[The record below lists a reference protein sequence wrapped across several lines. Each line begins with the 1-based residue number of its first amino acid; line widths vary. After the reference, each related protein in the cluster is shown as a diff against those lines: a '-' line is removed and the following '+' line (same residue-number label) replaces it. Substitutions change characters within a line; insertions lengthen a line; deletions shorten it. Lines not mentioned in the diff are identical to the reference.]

1 MANHLHKQIRDA
13 LVTALTGLATTGS
26 RVFANRLRPMQDTD
40 LPGLR
45 IYLDDEQAETLT
57 VDSPYVQQRTLTASV
72 EACAKVAIGLDDT
85 LDLISK
91 EVEIA
96 LSAGLTIGSRTLDVF
111 YTGMRFDEEQ
121 LDKPVGVKRMQFSI
135 LFRAMHNAPD
145 ALI

>member
-45 IYLDDEQAETLT
+45 IYLDDEDAEGLLIHSPEMYDRKLTL
-57 VDSPYVQQRTLTASV
+57 VVEGVAKATA
-72 EACAKVAIGLDDT
+72 ALDDT
-85 LDLISK
+85 LDQISK

-96 LSAGLTIGSRTLDVF
+96 LAAGLTVAGRSLEVF
-111 YTGMRFDEEQ
+111 YTGMQITDEQ
-121 LDKPVGVKRMQFSI
+121 LDKPVGVKRMSFS
-135 LFRAMHNAPD
+135 LTYTAMDNTPD
-145 ALI
+145 VFS

>member
-57 VDSPYVQQRTLTASV
+57 GDSPYVQQRTLTASV